1 MRCPKCQSA
10 MERVPVGLVEVD
22 RCTACGGIW
31 FDMLEEEK
39 IIQAGEAAAID
50 VGDAQVGASR
60 DAQRLDC
67 PRCHTRT
74 IRMVDAEQP
83 HIHFESCKYC
93 YGRFFDAG
101 EFRDLAEPGVA
112 ALIGRWRAHDRPIQ
126 T

>member
-1 MRCPKCQSA
+1 MARL
-10 MERVPVGLVEVD
+10 PVGLVEVD
-22 RCTACGGIW
+22 RCSSCGGIW

-39 IIQAGEAAAID
+39 IIRAGVAAAID
-50 VGDAQVGASR
+50 VGDQTIGAAR
-60 DAQRLDC
+60 DAQRIDC

-101 EFRDLAEPGVA
+101 EFRDLAGAEVA
-112 ALIGRWRAHDRPIQ
+112 ELLGRWRTHDRPIQ

>member
-1 MRCPKCQSA
+1 MTCPKCHSA
-10 MERVPVGLVEVD
+10 MARLPVGLVEVD
-22 RCTACGGIW
+22 RCSSCGGIW

-39 IIQAGEAAAID
+39 IIRAGEAAAID
-50 VGDAQVGASR
+50 VGDPATGAAR
-60 DAQRLDC
+60 DAQRIDC

-101 EFRDLAEPGVA
+101 EFRDLAEPGVEE
-112 ALIGRWRAHDRPIQ
+112 LLGRWRAHDRPIQ